1 MLQSITK
8 RVSDASS
15 LSCPAHDCSLSSNQA
30 VFPKCKDEP
39 SFIWH
44 LSVLPGTYP
53 SGQRCCAASASHSG
67 RTKGATLLRSL
78 KWVRPTHCV
87 LLESQL
93 ANGLRPSFAQASCK
107 ECASLRPDQRK

>member
-39 SFIWH
+39 LLGPFTAKRKRH
-44 LSVLPGTYP
+44 LA
-53 SGQRCCAASASHSG
+53 R
-67 RTKGATLLRSL
+67 RLRSFSRDAAL
-78 KWVRPTHCV
+78 CYAIPGEQPPWTHLQHIV
-87 LLESQL
+87 DDI
-93 ANGLRPSFAQASCK
+93 
-107 ECASLRPDQRK
+107 CASTKRNGQHTALR